1 MPAVSQKQTNHSTL
15 PRGWWSIATSVSLC
29 MSVCLSVCPLTC
41 VSVIHLSVTSY
52 PRAQYSN
59 ILNNLIA
66 CCLYAVCVTAG
77 YIMSYWNRPFFPE
90 GCADAT
96 LHDPVSY
103 DTMVRIAG
111 SFGGF
116 ARAFKVVADMYDWTH
131 IVLDGATCP
140 QWCKQ
145 DHFSRIRPRPRD
157 HHCRRPRP
165 IPRPVLPRD
174 HRPRD
179 ADQRQKPLLLQCN
192 NNPARQYWQHDWDNE
207 EISTANK
214 PEPLLHL
221 LRLTVNHARK

>member
-1 MPAVSQKQTNHSTL
+1 MCKHILLQIYYWVCQRKKNWKPVNIWGFYGQEFSVLFFWLTVYIKIMPAVSQKQTNHSTL

-116 ARAFKVVADMYDWTH
+116 ARAFKVVAD
-131 IVLDGATCP
+131 
-140 QWCKQ
+140 
-145 DHFSRIRPRPRD
+145 SRSVQPFLHSP
-157 HHCRRPRP
+157 
-165 IPRPVLPRD
+165 PV
-174 HRPRD
+174 
-179 ADQRQKPLLLQCN
+179 
-192 NNPARQYWQHDWDNE
+192 
-207 EISTANK
+207 
-214 PEPLLHL
+214 
-221 LRLTVNHARK
+221 